1 MEDHPSQEAA
11 VTRPLLVP
19 PPIVAAVLSPE
30 ERTRDDAAGD
40 GSFDLVR
47 RDSLRD
53 AIRMVRERPVD
64 AVLVSVRRCVGKE
77 PALLEQFTRAFPAVP
92 TIALVTLRSARDTEA
107 VLRIGATGVRQV
119 VDASEPGGWR
129 RRREVLGHAPQER
142 SQAILVPLYAALGPL
157 PPGTRR
163 FWDELVRTAPVTGTI
178 RELALRL
185 DVTPSTLVSRFVRD
199 PDEVQDVVQ
208 EAFIKAYRALPGF
221 RGESA
226 FYTWLYRIAVNTA
239 KNYLVAHKR
248 QPVSSDVLA
257 EDAENFEDGALLR
270 DIATPDAE
278 LQTKQIA
285 KAVNEAVEAL
295 PEELRTAITLREIEG
310 MSYEE
315 IAQMMA
321 CPIGTVRS
329 RIFRAREA
337 IAEKIRPMLGTS
349 QDKRW

>member
-30 ERTRDDAAGD
+30 ERTRADAAGD
-40 GSFDLVR
+40 GSFDLVH

-92 TIALVTLRSARDTEA
+92 TIALVTQRSARDTEA

-129 RRREVLGHAPQER
+129 RLREVLGHAPQDR

-185 DVTPSTLVSRFVRD
+185 DVTPSTLVSRFVRAGVPSPKD
-199 PDEVQDVVQ
+199 
-208 EAFIKAYRALPGF
+208 
-221 RGESA
+221 
-226 FYTWLYRIAVNTA
+226 
-239 KNYLVAHKR
+239 YLVAVRLCHAAKLFDEGELTI
-248 QPVSSDVLA
+248 SDVAYRLDFASPQSFGRHLRAVMGITPSEFRNRFPFTMVMERFLDRMVRPHRNVWRHFRPLA
-257 EDAENFEDGALLR
+257 PG
-270 DIATPDAE
+270 
-278 LQTKQIA
+278 
-285 KAVNEAVEAL
+285 
-295 PEELRTAITLREIEG
+295 
-310 MSYEE
+310 
-315 IAQMMA
+315 
-321 CPIGTVRS
+321 RS
-329 RIFRAREA
+329 
-337 IAEKIRPMLGTS
+337 
-349 QDKRW
+349 